1 MKQLYAVCFTLG
13 FILLTATGLKAQ
25 FNTILRAGNS
35 YVNITKGTVGGAV
48 EPGDVLEIRTNVF
61 FAGSYNASG
70 NLYFARYV
78 DNIPTKTSYLVSG
91 LKLITNEGVVVNN
104 YTEAGGDDAGT
115 YKAVPGAG
123 EYNIKINIGGGS
135 AAPANNIP
143 TNTTGAGSINPGSTV
158 PLLFGGTLIT
168 TAFRV
173 TVTGA
178 YGDTITLGRG
188 TLYYK
193 KTNSALAADTII
205 YATQYKILITPTQ
218 SLCPN
223 SLGANFSGEVNGTF
237 GQGTTQ
243 NRSFGPAFPIPNYQ
257 YTPLTSATQ
266 TGDGK
271 YALVNNLSPYAST
284 NNAAQYQN
292 SCSLSMPNTLACGNR
307 MHGGFW
313 DIIGD
318 HTGAVS
324 PALGN
329 PAVSVGTNGGYM
341 LVVNADVVTSE
352 AYNTTIN
359 AVCGDTYYEF
369 SCWIRNVCKNCGIDM
384 NSSSTY
390 TPGVLPNLSFNVD
403 GLDYYTTGQVTYT
416 GNWVKKGF
424 IFKTRPGQTS
434 FTLSIRNNASGGGGN
449 DWVLDDISI
458 ATCLP
463 DLAFSPSP
471 IYSTCAGS
479 VVNFGVAVNS
489 YFNNYTTYRWQKSTD
504 NGVTYA
510 NDGGISTGTP
520 TGVPGA
526 YTYTVNHAPFVSA
539 VADSGI
545 VYRLVVATN
554 STNIL
559 DPNCSVANNTSTIK
573 LDIKNC
579 VLLAVQVTNFEGQLQ
594 GNASHLKWK
603 TENETKNIYYYVER
617 SSDGSNFSTVGT
629 VPGKNGI
636 GNAAADY
643 NFVDPQEVSG
653 PTFYRL
659 KIYSTADQS
668 TRYSQTIVLT
678 NKALPF
684 DLKTVVNPFSDYLTA
699 EFYQPEAGTV
709 YYSLFDAFGKLIA
722 SKQQTFNKG
731 MNTLRMDGLSKLSKG
746 VYIFKVQYQNQY
758 VNKRVVKE

>member
-1 MKQLYAVCFTLG
+1 
-13 FILLTATGLKAQ
+13 
-25 FNTILRAGNS
+25 
-35 YVNITKGTVGGAV
+35 
-48 EPGDVLEIRTNVF
+48 
-61 FAGSYNASG
+61 
-70 NLYFARYV
+70 
-78 DNIPTKTSYLVSG
+78 
-91 LKLITNEGVVVNN
+91 
-104 YTEAGGDDAGT
+104 
-115 YKAVPGAG
+115 
-123 EYNIKINIGGGS
+123 
-135 AAPANNIP
+135 
-143 TNTTGAGSINPGSTV
+143 V

-424 IFKTRPGQTS
+424 IFKTRPGQLPLRCRSAT
-434 FTLSIRNNASGGGGN
+434 TPPVVVVTTGY
-449 DWVLDDISI
+449 WTISVSQRVCLTWLFLPRRYI
-458 ATCLP
+458 AP
-463 DLAFSPSP
+463 
-471 IYSTCAGS
+471 
-479 VVNFGVAVNS
+479 V
-489 YFNNYTTYRWQKSTD
+489 
-504 NGVTYA
+504 
-510 NDGGISTGTP
+510 
-520 TGVPGA
+520 
-526 YTYTVNHAPFVSA
+526 
-539 VADSGI
+539 
-545 VYRLVVATN
+545 
-554 STNIL
+554 
-559 DPNCSVANNTSTIK
+559 
-573 LDIKNC
+573 
-579 VLLAVQVTNFEGQLQ
+579 
-594 GNASHLKWK
+594 
-603 TENETKNIYYYVER
+603 
-617 SSDGSNFSTVGT
+617 
-629 VPGKNGI
+629 
-636 GNAAADY
+636 
-643 NFVDPQEVSG
+643 
-653 PTFYRL
+653 
-659 KIYSTADQS
+659 
-668 TRYSQTIVLT
+668 
-678 NKALPF
+678 
-684 DLKTVVNPFSDYLTA
+684 
-699 EFYQPEAGTV
+699 
-709 YYSLFDAFGKLIA
+709 
-722 SKQQTFNKG
+722 
-731 MNTLRMDGLSKLSKG
+731 
-746 VYIFKVQYQNQY
+746 
-758 VNKRVVKE
+758 RVVS